1 MAAQDDSTNQGEG
14 DYQAA
19 RRYVKRARKYVDKA
33 EVSRDARRA
42 APRSA
47 REAQALLAA
56 ERAAGARAK
65 STPKSR

>member
-19 RRYVKRARKYVDKA
+19 RRYVKGTRKYVDKA
-33 EVSRDARRA
+33 DVARDARRA

-47 REAQALLAA
+47 REAQSLLAA
-56 ERAAGARAK
+56 ERVGKARAK
-65 STPKSR
+65 PAPKSR